1 MMTSRLTVPVFTG
14 APTQVSPSFKQKC
27 KKAFYEMFRMQGQLH
42 TAQREVVTLQ
52 YEIPRIP
59 DFFIHLTFKAIDSS
73 TADISPKCAG
83 IHVTAT
89 TLQLDL
95 LAQLAV
101 ARARGSSEFGKAGHH
116 QLRNL
121 GRNLQPAIVTHSS

>member
-1 MMTSRLTVPVFTG
+1 
-14 APTQVSPSFKQKC
+14 
-27 KKAFYEMFRMQGQLH
+27 MQGQLH